1 MEKIA
6 AVVGRPPGGDDRRDA
21 EGILWAAEAAVAVKD
36 FWTDSEERKGGSDGH
51 GGWWVDA
58 IVMRLCRPASLGN
71 GRTGRRSE
79 KCSLKML
86 IARVAFLEAAV
97 VSLFARPVV
106 HFCRRTLEWTGRSKR
121 KEKWE
126 NDRRTRWMVV
136 DRWPQRMRRDE
147 AV

>member
-1 MEKIA
+1 MG
-6 AVVGRPPGGDDRRDA
+6 GRGGGGGQRLLDGFRRK
-21 EGILWAAEAAVAVKD
+21 EGWLGQTGGLWD
-36 FWTDSEERKGGSDGH
+36 
-51 GGWWVDA
+51 DA

-86 IARVAFLEAAV
+86 IERVAFLEAAG

-126 NDRRTRWMVV
+126 NDRRTRRMVV
-136 DRWPQRMRRDE
+136 DRWPQRMRRE
-147 AV
+147 RRRYNPSLHIRPVKTHSP